1 MGKMNDRGHIS
12 DFEKK
17 TMLALHQDYYP
28 SKIARIFNVSEATV
42 RNQLEDPR
50 MPSERKKRTIKS
62 QQTLAR
68 EQVEREIIMPMLKES
83 DWKVKNTQIFKKVV
97 EKYHD
102 THTDR
107 TIQKWV
113 RNLRKKHNRTI
124 DGKIIKKKL
133 VSKQLVESVRFVIN
147 TLYEYFSVKMISKYT
162 GISEDEV
169 QAVIAKQELIGQNVN
184 LPKSKKNKR
193 EPINKGL
200 KEPKDL
206 DIRPDSLFKVQDEL
220 DSPISLQE
228 PTTKVQ
234 KQLKTAEIKTEILS
248 KVRADTII
256 PVMKQNN
263 WQISAQEVYEI
274 VLVKHPKV
282 TNFQAI
288 EREVELVQ
296 LAYKYVNAKFTE
308 TQETVVT

>member
-68 EQVEREIIMPMLKES
+68 EQIEREIIMPMLKES

-97 EKYHD
+97 EKYHNA
-102 THTDR
+102 HTDR

-113 RNLRKKHNRTI
+113 RNLRKKHNRTSK
-124 DGKIIKKKL
+124 GGIIKKKTA
-133 VSKQLVESVRFVIN
+133 SKQLVESVRFVIN
-147 TLYEYFSVKMISKYT
+147 SLYEYFSVEMISKYT
-162 GISEDEV
+162 GIPEDEV
-169 QAVIAKQELIGQNVN
+169 RTVIAKQNLIGQKGNG
-184 LPKSKKNKR
+184 PKSKRTKR
-193 EPINKGL
+193 EPMSKGL

-206 DIRPDSLFKVQDEL
+206 DIRPDSLSKVQDEL
-220 DSPISLQE
+220 DAPISLQE
-228 PTTKVQ
+228 SVVKAQ
-234 KQLKTAEIKTEILS
+234 KQPENAKIKPIDLS
-248 KVRADTII
+248 KIRMDTII

-263 WQISAQEVYEI
+263 WQISAQEIYEI
-274 VLVKHPKV
+274 VLTKHPKM

-296 LAYKYVNAKFTE
+296 LAYKYVSARFSE
-308 TQETVVT
+308 TQMTVID